1 MLFPES
7 TEAMVNIFKH
17 VSQSTDFAPLLQS
30 LAAEEKWAKLANL
43 HPISLSEKYKD
54 H

>member
-1 MLFPES
+1 MLFSET
-7 TEAMVNIFKH
+7 TEAAVNISQH

-43 HPISLSEKYKD
+43 HPISLSKEYED